1 MTVQQIKLFIGE
13 PGTGKTYQLTH
24 LAKDLIQKG
33 ESVHIVCPTKSARD
47 NIKDSYDEF
56 LTQQLISDD
65 ENITLKSSTQVLHGY
80 DDRKA
85 TNLIIEEG
93 GLIETTV
100 LHGLLH
106 VAQIVPNVN
115 IYIYGDIK
123 QLQPIQGTSVIE
135 KIIRVNELN
144 GDTPFWEW
152 VNKCAYSDIQSQEL
166 KAPYDWQLP
175 ITIEMNILRKNYRL
189 NKQGFNAY
197 NDEYYDYLIDNTVTK
212 DNYSNEL
219 KLAIEHDYLI
229 ITPTKDRG
237 KEINET
243 LKTIYPNEKNVFP
256 FIIIRNELYINPFN
270 QRYEAIAKEFYFIKR
285 IKKELAEN
293 IPLSYTAFITTHQA
307 QGATVDNV
315 CYYMGNKQIWKTHKN
330 HYNNNQL
337 YTAVTRARHE
347 VMLLGLSDSFKEMRS
362 IYPSDVSENLA
373 GVRKKV
379 AMDYLISDLKAKQV
393 HPDADVIY
401 DMFLTY
407 MSDNELVPDYEM
419 TMLNYYK
426 VPQEPY
432 SQRYVVSQVNRR
444 VTVIKGFSTL
454 SKWLSDNKKKA
465 TKEPRKGKVKQWIE
479 SLSDDELRVVKSD
492 VEELSKANFRKKYN
506 KDRNNV
512 RELLG

>member
-24 LAKDLIQKG
+24 LAKDLIQRG

-47 NIKDSYDEF
+47 NIKNSYDEF
-56 LTQQLISDD
+56 LTQKLISDD
-65 ENITLKSSTQVLHGY
+65 ENVTLKSSTQVLHGY

-135 KIIRVNELN
+135 KIIRVNNLN
-144 GDTPFWEW
+144 GDMPFWEW
-152 VNKCAYSDIQSQEL
+152 VNKCAYSDIESQEL

-175 ITIEMNILRKNYRL
+175 ITIEMQILRKNYRL

-197 NDEYYDYLIDNTVTK
+197 NDEYYSYLIDNTITQ
-212 DNYSNEL
+212 DDYSNEL
-219 KLAIEHDYLI
+219 KFAIENDYLI

-243 LKTIYPNEKNVFP
+243 LTTIYPNAKNVSP
-256 FIIIRNELYINPFN
+256 FIIIRNEIYLNPFN
-270 QRYEAIAKEFYFIKR
+270 QRYEEIAKKFYFIKR
-285 IKKELAEN
+285 IKKTLAEN

-307 QGATVDNV
+307 QGATVGNV
-315 CYYMGNKQIWKTHKN
+315 CYYMGNKTIWKTHKN

-347 VMLLGLSDSFKEMRS
+347 VMLLGLRDSFKEMRS

-373 GVRKKV
+373 GIRKKV
-379 AMDYLISDLKAKQV
+379 AMDYLIRDLKAKKV
-393 HPDADVIY
+393 HPDANVIY

-407 MSDNELVPDYEM
+407 MSDNELVPDYEL

-432 SQRYVVSQVNRR
+432 SQRYVVSQVYRR
-444 VTVIKGFSTL
+444 VTNFLGFSNL
-454 SKWLSDNKKKA
+454 NRWLKDNKKNA
-465 TKEPRKGKVKQWIE
+465 TKEPRKGKVKKWIE
-479 SLSDDELRVVKSD
+479 SLNDEELEKVKSD
-492 VEELSKANFRKKYN
+492 VDELSIRKFKDKYGYD
-506 KDRNNV
+506 KRYIKS
-512 RELLG
+512 